1 MDGPVTEATVAQRPM
16 VTRGER
22 GADFVARR
30 GDGQPVRFY
39 AYAGG
44 FPTVLVFSGGGGGSA
59 VRATRDDLADVLD
72 DEVRIHAIAA
82 GPPGTDETVFNDP
95 QGLVHAAYG
104 VPAGGDPAVVVL
116 DPNVRVA
123 TAHVHRDAETTRA
136 AVASAVTDLAVTRA
150 ASTVRH
156 TAPVLFVP
164 EALDPA
170 LCTRLLELWASSDT
184 VETGVEATV
193 AGQRAEATD
202 RLRKRRRDHTVADPQ
217 LLRMLSSH
225 VGRRVMPEIR
235 KAFAYEAKRF
245 EGFKIGCYE
254 AEDAGFFTAHR
265 DNLSPATAHRR
276 FGLTLNLNEDYDGGE
291 LRFPE
296 YGPERY
302 RPAARE
308 ALVFSGA
315 HLHEV
320 LPVTRGRRFV
330 LLSFVFGDEAT
341 GS

>member
-1 MDGPVTEATVAQRPM
+1 VAQRPI
-16 VTRGER
+16 VARGER
-22 GADFVARR
+22 AADFVARR

-44 FPTVLVFSGGGGGSA
+44 SPTVLVFSGGGGSA
-59 VRATRDDLADVLD
+59 AARATRDDLADALD
-72 DEVRIHAIAA
+72 DSVQLHAIAT
-82 GPPGTDETVFNDP
+82 GTPGVDDTVFNDP
-95 QGLVHAAYG
+95 EGLVHGAYG
-104 VPAGGDPAVVVL
+104 VPADGEAAVVVL

-123 TAHVHRDAETTRA
+123 LAHIHRDAATTRTTVVS
-136 AVASAVTDLAVTRA
+136 AVADVAFTRPG
-150 ASTVRH
+150 TTIRH

-164 EALDPA
+164 AALDPS
-170 LCTRLLELWASSDT
+170 LSVRLIDLWSSSDT

-193 AGQRAEATD
+193 AGRRAETTD
-202 RLRKRRRDHTVADPQ
+202 RLRKRRRDHTVADPE
-217 LLRMLSSH
+217 LLRTLSSH

-245 EGFKIGCYE
+245 EGFKIGCYD
-254 AEDAGFFTAHR
+254 AEDEGFFTAHR
-265 DNLSPATAHRR
+265 DNLSQATAHRR
-276 FGLTLNLNEDYDGGE
+276 FGLTLNLNDDYEGGE

-302 RPAARE
+302 RPGTGE

-330 LLSFVFGDEAT
+330 LLSFVFGDELTA
-341 GS
+341 S

>member
-1 MDGPVTEATVAQRPM
+1 MVAD
-16 VTRGER
+16 
-22 GADFVARR
+22 A
-30 GDGQPVRFY
+30 
-39 AYAGG
+39 
-44 FPTVLVFSGGGGGSA
+44 
-59 VRATRDDLADVLD
+59 LD
-72 DEVRIHAIAA
+72 DDVRVHAIAA
-82 GPPGTDETVFNDP
+82 GPPGSDETVFNDP
-95 QGLVHAAYG
+95 QGMVHAAYG
-104 VPAGGDPAVVVL
+104 VPADGDPAVVVL

-123 TAHVHRDAETTRA
+123 MAHVHHDDTTTRA
-136 AVASAVTDLAVTRA
+136 AVASAVANVAIRRA
-150 ASTVRH
+150 GSTIRH

-170 LCTRLLELWASSDT
+170 LSAQLIDLWSSSDT

-193 AGQRAEATD
+193 SGRRAEATD
-202 RLRKRRRDHTVADPQ
+202 RLRKRRRDHTVADPE
-217 LLRMLSSH
+217 LLRALSSH
-225 VGRRVMPEIR
+225 VGRRVIPEIR

-245 EGFKIGCYE
+245 EGFKIGCYD

-276 FGLTLNLNEDYDGGE
+276 FGLTLNLNDDYEGGE

-302 RPAARE
+302 RPGARE

-330 LLSFVFGDEAT
+330 LLSFVFGDESA

>member
-1 MDGPVTEATVAQRPM
+1 VAQRPI
-16 VTRGER
+16 VARGER
-22 GADFVARR
+22 AADFVARR

-39 AYAGG
+39 AYTGG
-44 FPTVLVFSGGGGGSA
+44 APTVLVFSGGGGSA
-59 VRATRDDLADVLD
+59 AARAACDDLAEALD
-72 DEVRIHAIAA
+72 DGVHIHAIATGSSGA
-82 GPPGTDETVFNDP
+82 DDTAFNDP

-104 VPAGGDPAVVVL
+104 VPADGDPAIVVL
-116 DPNVRVA
+116 DPNVRVVL
-123 TAHVHRDAETTRA
+123 AHVHRDTAATRA
-136 AVASAVTDLAVTRA
+136 AVTSAVEDARVTRA
-150 ASTVRH
+150 GSTIRH
-156 TAPVLFVP
+156 GAPVLFVP
-164 EALDPA
+164 DALDPT
-170 LCTRLLELWASSDT
+170 LRVRLIDLWSSSDT

-193 AGQRAEATD
+193 AGRRTEAAD
-202 RLRKRRRDHTVADPQ
+202 RQRKRRRDHTVADPE
-217 LLRMLSSH
+217 LLRTLSSH

-245 EGFKIGCYE
+245 EGFKIGCY
-254 AEDAGFFTAHR
+254 DARDEGFFTAHR

-276 FGLTLNLNEDYDGGE
+276 FGLTLNLNDDYEGGE

-302 RPAARE
+302 RPGAGE

-330 LLSFVFGDEAT
+330 LLSFVFGDEPT